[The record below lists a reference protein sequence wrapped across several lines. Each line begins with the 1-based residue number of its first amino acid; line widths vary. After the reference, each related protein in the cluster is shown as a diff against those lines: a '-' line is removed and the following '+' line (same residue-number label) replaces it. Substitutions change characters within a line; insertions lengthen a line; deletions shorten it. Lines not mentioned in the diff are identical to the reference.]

1 MDFWKRQTGYE
12 ICIWEK
18 SIKYMIKKI
27 IRKFIDE
34 HFLIPMA
41 FKKTSKLK
49 IMSSM
54 DSIRYIIDHKCSLS
68 RFGDGELDSIE
79 GKGGEYQHPSP
90 RLSKMLLECLQ
101 SDLPN
106 HKVAIPN
113 HLNHYDG
120 KPKQGFWT
128 NYVVGHHKKFL
139 HWLSFDK
146 VYLDTQLTRF
156 YYEHKDKSHCAE
168 HIGLIKK
175 IWEGRDVV
183 IVEGAKTRSGIGNDL
198 YANAKSI
205 RRILGPALSG
215 FSKYDDIYDF
225 IINNVGK
232 DKLILLSFGITAT
245 VLAYELAKLG
255 YQAIDLGHLD
265 IEYEWFRMGA
275 KDRVPIKGKFTYE
288 SEDGH
293 NPSQCTDPR
302 YAEQIIADF
311 S

>member
-1 MDFWKRQTGYE
+1 MYIYKDLVTDEACK
-12 ICIWEK
+12 K
-18 SIKYMIKKI
+18 NKNKIKPMINNMIKKI

-41 FKKTSKLK
+41 FKKTSKLQ

-128 NYVVGHHKKFL
+128 NYVVGHHKQFL
-139 HWLSFDK
+139 KWLSFDK

-168 HIGLIKK
+168 HIGLIKQ
-175 IWEGRDVV
+175 IWDGRDVV

-215 FSKYDDIYDF
+215 FNRYDDIYNF
-225 IINNVGK
+225 IVNNVSK
-232 DKLILLSFGITAT
+232 DKLILLEIG
-245 VLAYELAKLG
+245 G
-255 YQAIDLGHLD
+255 
-265 IEYEWFRMGA
+265 EY
-275 KDRVPIKGKFTYE
+275 
-288 SEDGH
+288 
-293 NPSQCTDPR
+293 NL
-302 YAEQIIADF
+302 
-311 S
+311 